1 MDKLDKLSFLAILI
15 LVVSASFLVA
25 VYADETQ
32 DLDQDQY
39 LVRQQARIFNPE
51 LERKVS
57 IARDLLEN
65 NNLLKAEE
73 LATGL
78 IGEYPYDGAPHMVI
92 GDIQLRKQNPV
103 AAMDSYRNG
112 IDLNPDYLDKK
123 TKVFQGKKI
132 KATVLEAKA
141 LIEKEMRTSSGKGD
155 LRKKRKTVY
164 YMLRRIAGSCG

>member
-1 MDKLDKLSFLAILI
+1 MDKLDKLSLLAIII
-15 LVVSASFLVA
+15 LVVSVSFLVA
-25 VYADETQ
+25 VYADDPQEQ
-32 DLDQDQY
+32 DKY
-39 LVRQQARIFNPE
+39 VIRQQVRVFNPE
-51 LERKVS
+51 LDRKVKV
-57 IARDLLEN
+57 AKDLLEN

-78 IGEYPYDGAPHMVI
+78 ISEYPYDGAPHMVI
-92 GDIQLRKQNPV
+92 GDIQLRKQNLV

-112 IDLNPDYLDKK
+112 IELNPDYLDKK

-141 LIEKEMRTSSGKGD
+141 IIEKDLQENPGNSD
-155 LRKKRKTVY
+155 LRQKRKTVY